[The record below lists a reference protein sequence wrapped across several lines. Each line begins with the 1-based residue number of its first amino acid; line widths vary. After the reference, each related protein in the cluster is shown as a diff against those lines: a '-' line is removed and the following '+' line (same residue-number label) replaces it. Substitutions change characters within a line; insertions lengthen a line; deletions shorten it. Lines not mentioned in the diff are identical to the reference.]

1 MRKGKDANGDVLDY
15 NDRGLIAFVCS
26 CFFGVGMGVFTM
38 LIRDALSATS
48 CAVVATCNKFLA
60 EVVNFFI
67 WNNHASLEGAWA
79 VCLIM
84 ASGIFYEQA
93 PLRPGESG
101 FNPKTI
107 LPCIP
112 RSVLGIV
119 SDEDGVRE
127 GLLGK

>member
-1 MRKGKDANGDVLDY
+1 
-15 NDRGLIAFVCS
+15 
-26 CFFGVGMGVFTM
+26 MGVFTM

-60 EVVNFFI
+60 EIVNFFI
-67 WNNHASLEGAWA
+67 WKNHASLEGAWA

-84 ASGIFYEQA
+84 ACGVFYEQS

-112 RSVLGIV
+112 RSVLGIFP
-119 SDEDGVRE
+119 DEDGVRE

>member
-1 MRKGKDANGDVLDY
+1 MAWAQRTETALKFGN
-15 NDRGLIAFVCS
+15 RGLIALVCS

-67 WNNHASLEGAWA
+67 WKNHASLEEADGGGVLDHGEWYFLRAGA
-79 VCLIM
+79 VTT
-84 ASGIFYEQA
+84 
-93 PLRPGESG
+93 GETG

-112 RSVLGIV
+112 RRVLGIV
-119 SDEDGVRE
+119 PDEE
-127 GLLGK
+127 ESEKAS